1 MQLHWNSHI
10 VRAATECILGGG
22 ALALLTF
29 VCFEFGASVA
39 TVGFVYL
46 MFLALL
52 SLTVHMTA
60 TYVSA

>member
-1 MQLHWNSHI
+1 
-10 VRAATECILGGG
+10 LGGG